1 MHPPPPNISSV
12 RVLLSMSICSYAYS
26 FHCFKWDSNLQISNM
41 FVMVELYLW
50 PGGLVDLLVTGDI
63 ALLPKSTARSC
74 QSAGRTYRQHDFPL
88 IIPSCLLLIIHCKKT
103 TCLSILTVRT
113 SNISPGPKFTP
124 GFSLWRLAS
133 YYYQWSGV
141 LASGLSLP
149 QIRFHKCFTII
160 TNDCYVTIFS

>member
-1 MHPPPPNISSV
+1 MHPPSQISCQFQSCCQWVFAVMLILFIVLNEIPNIKYVCDGGVVSV
-12 RVLLSMSICSYAYS
+12 TWRPSRPSCDRRPLA
-26 FHCFKWDSNLQISNM
+26 
-41 FVMVELYLW
+41 
-50 PGGLVDLLVTGDI
+50 
-63 ALLPKSTARSC
+63 AARSC
-74 QSAGRTYRQHDFPL
+74 QSADRTSSTWFSSDHTFLSTIDD
-88 IIPSCLLLIIHCKKT
+88 LLQKT
-103 TCLSILTVRT
+103 TCLSILTLTVRT

-160 TNDCYVTIFS
+160 VTIVS